1 MIEAPILVVIVLLVI
16 ATSEFTRGL
25 IRKGSDLD
33 SGRLATV
40 QLIRQAK
47 PDLTPLSTESTI
59 AFCGSCGALSGKRD
73 CVRKSGEKAARRAL
87 QRGRLSSTEVRPL
100 PGEIA
105 ICRASLLEHAVLLR
119 GVCERLP
126 PAALSRDAT
135 ENTCARFLWAIL
147 EGGELKLERNVAS
160 VNPSA
165 PAPAAWRCSPRSAAP
180 PNSFAHT
187 QTSCCASRGTPGPIG
202 RARRTN
208 N

>member
-1 MIEAPILVVIVLLVI
+1 MIETPILVVIVLLVI

-25 IRKGSDLD
+25 IRKLSLD

-59 AFCGSCGALSGKRD
+59 TFCGSYGALSGKRD
-73 CVRKSGEKAARRAL
+73 CVRKSAEKAARRAL
-87 QRGRLSSTEVRPL
+87 QWGRLSSTEVRPL

-119 GVCERLP
+119 GVCERLL

-135 ENTCARFLWAIL
+135 ENTCARLLWAIL
-147 EGGELKLERNVAS
+147 EGGELKLEKDRQ
-160 VNPSA
+160 PKEM
-165 PAPAAWRCSPRSAAP
+165 WPRSILPHQLRQLGDIRLNP
-180 PNSFAHT
+180 PRESDRPVADQNSSLSQRHKA
-187 QTSCCASRGTPGPIG
+187 QAV
-202 RARRTN
+202 A
-208 N
+208 

>member
-25 IRKGSDLD
+25 ISKWSDLD

-59 AFCGSCGALSGKRD
+59 TFCGSCGALSGKRD
-73 CVRKSGEKAARRAL
+73 CVRKSAEKAARRAL

-119 GVCERLP
+119 GVCERLL

-147 EGGELKLERNVAS
+147 EGG
-160 VNPSA
+160 
-165 PAPAAWRCSPRSAAP
+165 
-180 PNSFAHT
+180 
-187 QTSCCASRGTPGPIG
+187 
-202 RARRTN
+202 
-208 N
+208 